1 MGTRLLGWRTKGH
14 RMTAVISTSAGNVS
28 RLSPPPERFS
38 IPTEV
43 ELGERLTGLERL
55 ITAKRWERAA
65 IVYAFTTNVRRRT
78 DLHPEVGFPVTMGR
92 FAQLSFA
99 GLTSKDTVARY
110 RAAWQLAIDEGQ
122 AAPTVPGQTDVALPD
137 LDYPG
142 YPDKVDGMTVTRL
155 TRAIQSDPA
164 VAQVARTLLD
174 EMDGE
179 VRPPSPL
186 KQNSAA
192 DFDRALKSL
201 MTALI
206 EMGMI
211 WPYLSEEDQQSGAV
225 RKTIRSSQRRINE
238 FVARTGYGELRSVRR
253 QNAS

>member
-1 MGTRLLGWRTKGH
+1 MGSGTGVGTR
-14 RMTAVISTSAGNVS
+14 TAAVSTSAGTIS
-28 RLSPPPERFS
+28 RLPSAPEPFS
-38 IPTEV
+38 IPTEA
-43 ELGERLTGLERL
+43 ELSERLTGLERL

-92 FAQLSFA
+92 FAQLGFT

-110 RAAWQLAIDEGQ
+110 RAAWQLAIDEGH
-122 AAPTVPGQTDVALPD
+122 ASPTVPGQTDVALPE

-155 TRAIQSDPA
+155 SRAIQSDPEA
-164 VAQVARTLLD
+164 AQVARTLLD
-174 EMDGE
+174 QMDAE

-186 KQNSAA
+186 KQNYSA
-192 DFDRALKSL
+192 DFDRALKGL
-201 MTALI
+201 MTSLI

-211 WPYLSEEDQQSGAV
+211 WPYLSEEDQQSGSL
-225 RKTIRSSQRRINE
+225 RKTIRSSQHRINE